1 MNITNK
7 DLELLQKIE
16 IELWNT
22 KNTKLYFE
30 LWRFNEKLLTQKEEK
45 NKKAAAKMREA
56 RKTNK
61 YYGRS
66 KKEIEASER
75 AKAKRELKNEKRK
88 N

>member
-1 MNITNK
+1 MNISNK

-22 KNTKLYFE
+22 KNNNLYFE
-30 LWRFNEKLLTQKEEK
+30 LWRLNEKLLTQKEER
-45 NKKAAAKMREA
+45 NKKVAARIREA

-66 KKEIEASER
+66 RKEIEAAER
-75 AKAKRELKNEKRK
+75 VKAKKGVK
-88 N
+88 